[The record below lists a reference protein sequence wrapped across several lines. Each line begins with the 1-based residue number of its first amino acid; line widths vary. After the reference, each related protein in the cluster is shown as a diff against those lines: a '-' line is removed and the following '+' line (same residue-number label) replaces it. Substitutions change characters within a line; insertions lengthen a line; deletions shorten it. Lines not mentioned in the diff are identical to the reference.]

1 MQESRHNSAQSN
13 QNSTVMVMFFAVF
26 SLLIGGLAGYGGY
39 RYGYDRASLEAQIVL
54 AQKDK
59 EVVEAKAAAR
69 GGGGGEGGA
78 KKEKEPFAP
87 STLDAAALAGLPGMD
102 GLEGK
107 ELEQAV
113 YAFNNVRGACQPC
126 NDSNRSLGQ
135 CFLDLEKLRD
145 AKTCA
150 NIPKLAQRVTRLA
163 GKGASPD
170 AIRDAVDLGVWIPL
184 DPGNAPMHGP
194 KDAPVTIIEISDFQC
209 PYCKKAQA
217 TMDGLDEKYGDKIRK
232 FFINLPLKM
241 HQQAIPAAKAALAAH
256 AQGKFWPFHH
266 ALFAAPK
273 MDDAEIKKIAET
285 LELDMGRW
293 ESDRA
298 SLPIDQA
305 VQADMQRA
313 EKLKITSTPMFFV
326 NGYKVK
332 GAQPLDIFSK
342 LIDIELND
350 GDLGG

>member
-1 MQESRHNSAQSN
+1 MAEQG
-13 QNSTVMVMFFAVF
+13 QNSTVLVIAAAAF
-26 SLLIGGLAGYGGY
+26 SLLVGGLSGYGGY

-59 EVVEAKAAAR
+59 DIAEARAAGGR
-69 GGGGGEGGA
+69 GERAEGDGGA
-78 KKEKEPFAP
+78 KKEKGPFVP
-87 STLDAAALAGLPGMD
+87 STLDAAALASIPGMD
-102 GLEGK
+102 TLEG
-107 ELEQAV
+107 EDEIRAV

-135 CFLDLEKLRD
+135 CFLDMDKLRD
-145 AKTCA
+145 PKTCA
-150 NIPKLAQRVTRLA
+150 NIPKLTGRVIKLA

-170 AIRDAVDLGVWIPL
+170 AIRDAVDLGVWIPF
-184 DPGNAPMHGP
+184 DPGNAPMSGP
-194 KDAPVTIIEISDFQC
+194 KDAPVTILEISDFQC
-209 PYCKKAQA
+209 PYCKKAQPI
-217 TMDGLDEKYGDKIRK
+217 MSGLEEKYGDKIRK

-273 MDDAEIKKIAET
+273 LDDAEMKKIAQE
-285 LELDMGRW
+285 LELDVARW
-293 ESDRA
+293 EQDRA
-298 SLPIDQA
+298 SIPVDQA

-313 EKLKITSTPMFFV
+313 EKLKISSTPMFFV